1 MKHSELAQAIH
12 LVDYGLKS
20 PASGYLP
27 GYHRSTTRATAGKLA
42 GFTSLLYRMDPKN
55 IDMVT
60 TRRALSPVPLV
71 RLYESKVAITVAV
84 LVDLSAS
91 MGFVG
96 RARKLAEAAKLA
108 ACLSYSAY
116 RLGDR
121 FMLVGF
127 GDDVEL
133 YFPPKRSPDYP
144 WEIGAALWEYQPA
157 SQGVEGIGQ
166 ACALLP
172 KDRSLVFLVS
182 DFHFDGAILE
192 SVLAQ
197 LRRHD
202 GVLVVLWDGA
212 EGEDPLRVGWT
223 ALYDPETGART
234 RLWLRS
240 RLVAR
245 FRQTFQARRTGVVEA
260 CRRFGADALFVRGA
274 FDPVEMSRFFVSRRG

>member
-1 MKHSELAQAIH
+1 MRRPELAQAIH

-20 PASGYLP
+20 LASGCLP
-27 GYHRSTTRATAGKLA
+27 GYHRAAFQGSAGKLT
-42 GFTSLLYRMDPKN
+42 GFASLLQRMDPKN

-71 RLYESKVAITVAV
+71 RVYEAKVAITVAV

-127 GDDVEL
+127 GDEVEL

-144 WEIGAALWEYQPA
+144 WETGTALWEYQPT
-157 SQGVEGIGQ
+157 SKGVAGLRE
-166 ACALLP
+166 ACSLVP
-172 KDRSLVFLVS
+172 QRRSLVFLVS
-182 DFHFDGAILE
+182 DFHFDDGILE
-192 SVLAQ
+192 DALAQ
-197 LRRHD
+197 LGYHD
-202 GVLVVLWDGA
+202 SILAVLWDAA
-212 EGEDPLRVGWT
+212 EGVDPLRSGWT
-223 ALYDPETGART
+223 VLHDPETDERA
-234 RLWLRS
+234 RLWLR
-240 RLVAR
+240 RGLAPR
-245 FRQTFQARRTGVVEA
+245 FQRTLEARRAKLLKA
-260 CRRFGADALFVRGA
+260 CRRFG
-274 FDPVEMSRFFVSRRG
+274 VEPFFVSTFDPLELSRLFVSRQR

>member
-1 MKHSELAQAIH
+1 MKQKELAQAIQ

-20 PASGYLP
+20 PATGYLP

-96 RARKLAEAAKLA
+96 RTRKLAEAAKLA

-127 GDDVEL
+127 GDEVEL

-144 WEIGAALWEYQPA
+144 WEIGEALWEYRPT
-157 SQGVEGIGQ
+157 SKGVQGIGQ
-166 ACALLP
+166 ASALLP
-172 KDRSLVFLVS
+172 KDRSLIFLVS
-182 DFHFDGAILE
+182 DFHFEGAIVDR
-192 SVLAQ
+192 VLAQ

-202 GVLVVLWDGA
+202 AVLVVLWDGA

-240 RLVAR
+240 GLVGR
-245 FRQTFQARRTGVVEA
+245 FKQTFQARRTRLLEA
-260 CRRFGADALFVRGA
+260 CRRVGAEALWVPGA
-274 FDPVEMSRFFVSRRG
+274 FDPAEMSRFFVSRRR